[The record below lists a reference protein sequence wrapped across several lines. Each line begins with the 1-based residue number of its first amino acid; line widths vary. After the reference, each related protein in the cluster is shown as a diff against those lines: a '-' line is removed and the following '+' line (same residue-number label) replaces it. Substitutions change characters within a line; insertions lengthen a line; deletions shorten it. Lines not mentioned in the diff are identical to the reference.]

1 MKLWNKLAQDTRVI
15 AILVG
20 ANILQFF
27 VILGLIFCLATIPT
41 RFTFHIPPDLSNGAT
56 LKANK
61 VPNAYVGEFAFYMWQ
76 AINNWPTN
84 GAQDSSK
91 NLNYYGAYLT
101 PSFKYYLQ
109 QHYKKLHQSGQLQ
122 GRVRVIRPIPGDQ
135 PKVTR
140 LTQNSWQVLL
150 KVRESA
156 YVNGILV
163 KDKNIE
169 FPFKVVR
176 FNEDAQLNP
185 FGLAL
190 DGFTSSPILLKL
202 MK

>member
-15 AILVG
+15 AILIGTNV
-20 ANILQFF
+20 AQLLI
-27 VILGLIFCLATIPT
+27 ILGLVICLVTIPT

-61 VPNAYVGEFAFYMWQ
+61 IPNAYVGEFAFYMWQ
-76 AINNWPTN
+76 AINNWPN
-84 GAQDSSK
+84 DGAQDATK

-101 PSFKYYLQ
+101 PTFKYYLQ
-109 QHYKKLHQSGQLQ
+109 QRYQDLHKKGELQ
-122 GRVRVIRPIPGDQ
+122 GRVRVVRLIPGDQ
-135 PKVTR
+135 PEVTK
-140 LTQNSWQVLL
+140 LNQTTWQVIL

-163 KDKNIE
+163 KDKDIE

-176 FNEDAQLNP
+176 FNQNAQLNP

-190 DGFTSSPILLKL
+190 DGFTSNPSMLKL
-202 MK
+202 TK